1 MAVNQDDIIDI
12 FIGSFYADPVEG
24 RRPLLVHF
32 RGDPEYDE
40 IVEDETGIYEIVE
53 TENSNYELVEFEYN

>member
-1 MAVNQDDIIDI
+1 MPVNPDDIIEI
-12 FIGSFYADPVEG
+12 FIGSFQANPVEG

-32 RGDPEYDE
+32 VGEPEYDE

-53 TENSNYELVEFEYN
+53 TENSNYEIVEFEHN